1 MSDNGDSEED
11 TDTITGVTQSLSN
24 LSISINEES
33 VLEKSN
39 NNETSEPTDDDGYKL
54 MYEATQ
60 RKLSAQSENFSQLQT
75 RYNNL
80 KDECKGVT
88 KNEKEKLATLTRLNI
103 DGKSASSSKQC
114 TSDSCTNNVS
124 NEFMLTC
131 TQCKGSQHFVC
142 SGLPDY

>member
-60 RKLSAQSENFSQLQT
+60 RKA
-75 RYNNL
+75 
-80 KDECKGVT
+80 V
-88 KNEKEKLATLTRLNI
+88 
-103 DGKSASSSKQC
+103 SSKRKLF
-114 TSDSCTNNVS
+114 TTAD
-124 NEFMLTC
+124 
-131 TQCKGSQHFVC
+131 
-142 SGLPDY
+142 